1 MLLYIIV
8 ILVSI
13 AVITLGHGLF
23 MTPMFSDPLEL
34 LFVALYLVI
43 GTIAVIAIDGLFAV
57 VIRRLTPEKWYLP
70 GKKLFIVSKKET
82 KFYKFLKIKAWKDKV
97 PELGMFT
104 GLSKSQLG
112 DTNDIKYLRQFLIE
126 INYGTI
132 IHLVNALTGFLVILI
147 PMPMFTSFEIW
158 LPIFIVNFVLSIM
171 PVFILRYTS
180 YTLYRIYQNKLKK
193 QEKSHN

>member
-1 MLLYIIV
+1 
-8 ILVSI
+8 
-13 AVITLGHGLF
+13 
-23 MTPMFSDPLEL
+23 
-34 LFVALYLVI
+34 
-43 GTIAVIAIDGLFAV
+43 
-57 VIRRLTPEKWYLP
+57 
-70 GKKLFIVSKKET
+70 
-82 KFYKFLKIKAWKDKV
+82 
-97 PELGMFT
+97 MFT

>member
-13 AVITLGHGLF
+13 VLVTLGHGFF
-23 MTPMFSDPLEL
+23 MTPMFSQPIEFLW
-34 LFVALYLVI
+34 VALYLVI
-43 GTIAVIAIDGLFAV
+43 GTVAVIAIDGLFALF
-57 VIRRLTPEKWYLP
+57 IRRLTPEKWYLP
-70 GKKLFIVSKKET
+70 GRKVFNVSKKET

-104 GLSKSQLG
+104 GLSKSKLG
-112 DTNDIKYLRQFLIE
+112 NTNDTEYLRQFLIE
-126 INYGTI
+126 INYGTV

-147 PMPMFTSFEIW
+147 PMPLFTSFGIW

-180 YTLYRIYQNKLKK
+180 YTLQRIYNSKLKK
-193 QEKSHN
+193 QNK